1 MKIKRVTENEIVFD
15 NGNLITYDHEQECCE
30 CNYADFSTLNESNI
44 YYGHDFDTELQFE
57 FIEDEGFTFG
67 DEIAKIFIPCY
78 SDQNGY
84 YSTEIEILYNGK
96 RVLCGF
102 CEERIY

>member
-15 NGNLITYDHEQECCE
+15 NGNLITYFHDQDCCE
-30 CNYADFSTLNESNI
+30 CNYADFTVLTKGTI
-44 YYGHDFDTELQFE
+44 YIDHDFDPNLQFE

-67 DEIAKIFIPCY
+67 DEVAKLFIPCY

-84 YSTEIEILYNGK
+84 YSTDIEILYNGK
-96 RVLCGF
+96 RVLYGYCMM
-102 CEERIY
+102 RIY